1 MYIEIDMQFATY
13 IFRTLWGHTANHNLK
28 FTWCAWTG
36 NKNTCKN
43 TCPTIAKLGRKSQWG
58 SKCIT
63 LVYVTFSLVHD
74 CYRNHMLEAK
84 YVVLLFT
91 NIHLNFLLKYKKK
104 NVSDPIKN
112 RQQYCNDKMQL
123 NGWQGKN
130 QQKGI
135 YLEQV
140 SRREL
145 FTKTPVEYIDSIP

>member
-43 TCPTIAKLGRKSQWG
+43 TCPTIAKLGRKSQRG

-74 CYRNHMLEAK
+74 CWRNHMLEAK

-91 NIHLNFLLKYKKK
+91 NIHLNFLLKFFKKK
-104 NVSDPIKN
+104 MYRISSRTVSNIAMTK
-112 RQQYCNDKMQL
+112 CNSMDDKEKISKKGYIL
-123 NGWQGKN
+123 NKYQGEN
-130 QQKGI
+130 CLQRHQ
-135 YLEQV
+135 
-140 SRREL
+140 SN
-145 FTKTPVEYIDSIP
+145 T